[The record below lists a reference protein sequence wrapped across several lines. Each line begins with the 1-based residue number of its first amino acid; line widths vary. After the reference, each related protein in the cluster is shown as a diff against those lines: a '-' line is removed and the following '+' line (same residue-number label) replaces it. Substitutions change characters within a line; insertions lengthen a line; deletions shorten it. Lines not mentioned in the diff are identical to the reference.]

1 MEILLAALVFVLIVA
16 GCGLGYSL
24 LRKSDSR
31 SLTSAA
37 KKYTS
42 TLAGKEDVDILYYR
56 KFSNIPTF
64 NAILSVTPGVHRLD
78 ELLQQAGVKMLA
90 GIFILASL
98 TFGAIVNLVVSL
110 FFFKSA
116 VSIGSGCLAVMLPYM
131 VMLAKRAKRRRHFEE
146 LFPDALDLMAYSLKA
161 GHSIMASL
169 KMVAEEIAQPVAE
182 EFGRAVEEI
191 NFGRGIE
198 VVLRNMARRIDSAEV
213 RYFATAVIIQ
223 RETGGNLVAILE
235 KTSEIIRK
243 KFRFRER
250 VKALSAEGKISAMIL
265 VALPNLVAIAIFTL
279 NPEYISVLVDDPVGP
294 YIVTIAVAM
303 MSFGSFVMYR
313 LVQLDM

>member
-1 MEILLAALVFVLIVA
+1 MEILLAVLVFVLIVA

-24 LRKSDSR
+24 LRKSNSR
-31 SLTSAA
+31 TLTSAA

-42 TLAGKEDVDILYYR
+42 TLTGKEDVDILFYR
-56 KFSNIPTF
+56 KFSNIPRL
-64 NAILSVTPGVHRLD
+64 NAILSVTPGVHQLD
-78 ELLQQAGVKMLA
+78 ELLQQAGVKVLA

-98 TFGAIVNLVVSL
+98 TFGAITNLVVSW
-110 FFFKSA
+110 FVYRSA
-116 VSIGSGCLAVMLPYM
+116 ISIGSGCLAVMLPY
-131 VMLAKRAKRRRHFEE
+131 VALLAKRVKRRKQFEE
-146 LFPDALDLMAYSLKA
+146 IFPDALDLMAYSLKA

-169 KMVAEEIAQPVAE
+169 KMVAEEISVPVAE

-191 NFGRGIE
+191 NFGRS
-198 VVLRNMARRIDSAEV
+198 VDLVLLNMARRIDSAEV

-265 VALPNLVAIAIFTL
+265 VALPNLVALAVFTL
-279 NPEYISVLVDDPVGP
+279 NPKYISVLVTDPIGP
-294 YIVTIAVAM
+294 YLITAAIVM
-303 MSFGSFVMYR
+303 MLFGSFVMYR